1 MMSNRNLKHS
11 LRSTL
16 ASLALASSLTGV
28 VAACSADTPTVT
40 QVPSTISAQVPETA
54 APVAEGLSF
63 YYDGVK
69 TSVSSKDAA
78 VLFAACSLNTGD
90 AAKIVSFVN
99 TTLKAGPITAG
110 DVTGLGDPLKPAIS
124 DFNGNGVVNCEDAA
138 ILFAVST
145 VGVDA
150 AKVNTFVSGTLK
162 ISGVTVTQAQLDSFF
177 KAPATPT
184 PTPTPTPASLIVVS
198 PTSIPN
204 ATASSVKTINVKL
217 AQDPSG
223 IKTVTVTGPTG
234 WSISPT
240 SLNFDSSNFNKDQP
254 VQFTA
259 PLTAVGQTQNITF
272 SGTGLGSVDVP
283 VTVTPVP
290 NTFFLDPVNGSDNN
304 SGTAAAPW
312 KTFEGVL
319 KVGVKPYQSELV
331 PLLQKGENV
340 TIQVVAPA
348 PVTQTLT
355 ASLATTVPVPGGSI
369 TIVGPTNYKLSIPAG
384 NTLTLNENVKLEGF
398 SIVVNG
404 NNGIVINKSTASINN
419 ATIRCKPPGGA
430 TCINVNAAN
439 VKLSGNKITFDV
451 KTTAVLIQGAG
462 VTIKDSEFRSDGLDN
477 SGGSFT
483 AAIKTNAAGTTV
495 LNSTFNL
502 SSVINNAGANLR
514 AIDSYAPGTTVLD
527 SKFDF
532 SSATTGGGFAAL
544 AISLNAGSGN
554 AVVKGNKILVAGDNP
569 NSFGVAV
576 APPTTG
582 HLIQDNEFKASVNN
596 VGIGIKLQPGVT
608 FADFVND
615 ISNGNSFPKPPSLFK
630 DVQ

>member
-1 MMSNRNLKHS
+1 MSNRNLKHS

-99 TTLKAGPITAG
+99 NTLKAGPITPG
-110 DVTGLGDPLKPAIS
+110 DVTGLGDPLQPAIS

-150 AKVNTFVSGTLK
+150 VKVNTFVFNTLK

-234 WSISPT
+234 WSISPPI
-240 SLNFDSSNFNKDQP
+240 LIFDSSNFNVNQP
-254 VQFTA
+254 VQVTA

-304 SGTAAAPW
+304 SGTAAKPW

-319 KVGVKPYQSELV
+319 KAGANPYQSELV
-331 PLLQKGENV
+331 PRLQQGENV
-340 TIQVVAPA
+340 TIQVVTAV
-348 PVTQTLT
+348 PVTQNLNT
-355 ASLATTVPVPGGSI
+355 SLNTTVPGGSI
-369 TIVGPTNYKLSIPAG
+369 TIVGPTNYKLSIAAG
-384 NTLTLNENVKLEGF
+384 KQLTLNENVKLEGF
-398 SIVVNG
+398 SIEVNG
-404 NNGIVINKSTASINN
+404 NEGIVIDKSTASINN
-419 ATIRCKPPGGA
+419 ATIRCKPPAGK
-430 TCINVNAAN
+430 TCIKVNAAN

-462 VTIKDSEFRSDGLDN
+462 VKIIDSEFKSDDLDN
-477 SGGSFT
+477 LGSST
-483 AAIKTNAAGTTV
+483 VAITTNAAGTTV

-502 SSVINNAGANLR
+502 SSVINQNTGSNLR
-514 AIDSYAPGTTVLD
+514 AIDSYAPGTIVLD

-532 SSATTGGGFAAL
+532 SSATTGGGIAL
-544 AISLNAGSGN
+544 AIALNAGSTN
-554 AVVKGNKILVAGDNP
+554 AVVKGNKILVAGDAP

-576 APPTTG
+576 AAGTG
-582 HLIQDNEFKASVNN
+582 HLVQDNEFKASVNN

-608 FADFVND
+608 FANFVND
-615 ISNGNSFPKPPSLFK
+615 ISNGNSFPQPPNLNK
-630 DVQ
+630 KVDP

>member
-1 MMSNRNLKHS
+1 MSNRNLKHS

-240 SLNFDSSNFNKDQP
+240 SLTFDSSNFNVNQP

-290 NTFFLDPVNGSDNN
+290 NTFFLDPVNGSDSNP
-304 SGTAAAPW
+304 GTAAAPW

-319 KVGVKPYQSELV
+319 KVGADPYQSKLV
-331 PLLQKGENV
+331 PLLQQGENV

-348 PVTQTLT
+348 PVTQSLS
-355 ASLATTVPVPGGSI
+355 ASLATTVPGGSI
-369 TIVGPTNYKLSIPAG
+369 TIVGPTNYKLSIPSTTPST
-384 NTLTLNENVKLEGF
+384 TLTLNENVKLEGF
-398 SIVVNG
+398 SIEVND
-404 NNGIVINKSTASINN
+404 NSGITINKSSASINN
-419 ATIRCKPPGGA
+419 ATIRCKPGA
-430 TCINVNAAN
+430 TFACINVNAAN

-451 KTTAVLIQGAG
+451 KTTAVLIQPKPG
-462 VTIKDSEFRSDGLDN
+462 VIIKDSEFKSDGSNNL
-477 SGGSFT
+477 GGFT
-483 AAIKTNAAGTTV
+483 RAIDTFGAGTTV
-495 LNSTFNL
+495 LNSKFDL
-502 SSVINNAGANLR
+502 SSV
-514 AIDSYAPGTTVLD
+514 TV
-527 SKFDF
+527 
-532 SSATTGGGFAAL
+532 GGGTDAT
-544 AISLNAGSGN
+544 AITFNGLSSS
-554 AVVKGNKILVAGDNP
+554 AVVKGNKILVAGGGA
-569 NSFGVAV
+569 SYGVWAFGG
-576 APPTTG
+576 TG
-582 HLIQDNEFKASVNN
+582 HLVQDNEFKASANN
-596 VGIGIKLQPGVT
+596 VGIGIKGVGPGV
-608 FADFVND
+608 FVND
-615 ISNGNSFPKPPSLFK
+615 VLNGNSFPQPPNLAAK
-630 DVQ
+630 VI

>member
-1 MMSNRNLKHS
+1 MSNRNLKHS

-78 VLFAACSLNTGD
+78 VLFAACSLNTGN
-90 AAKIVSFVN
+90 AANIVSFVN
-99 TTLKAGPITAG
+99 NTLKAGPITAG
-110 DVTGLGDPLKPAIS
+110 DVTGLGDPLQPAIS

-150 AKVNTFVSGTLK
+150 TKVNNFVSGTLK

-223 IKTVTVTGPTG
+223 IKTVTVTGPTD
-234 WSISPT
+234 WSISPPI
-240 SLNFDSSNFNKDQP
+240 LIFDSSNFNVNQP

-290 NTFFLDPVNGSDNN
+290 NTFFLDPVNGSDSNP
-304 SGTAAAPW
+304 GTAAAPW

-319 KVGVKPYQSELV
+319 KVGADPYQSKLV
-331 PLLQKGENV
+331 PRLQQGENV

-348 PVTQTLT
+348 PVTQSLS
-355 ASLATTVPVPGGSI
+355 ASLATTVPGGSI

-384 NTLTLNENVKLEGF
+384 NKLTLNENVKLEGF
-398 SIVVNG
+398 SIEVNG
-404 NNGIVINKSTASINN
+404 NNDITINKSSASINN

-451 KTTAVLIQGAG
+451 KTIAVAIQSAG
-462 VTIKDSEFRSDGLDN
+462 VIIKDSEFKSDGSDN
-477 SGGSFT
+477 SGGGIT
-483 AAIKTNAAGTTV
+483 RAIDTYAAGTTV
-495 LNSTFNL
+495 LNSKFDL
-502 SSVINNAGANLR
+502 SSV
-514 AIDSYAPGTTVLD
+514 
-527 SKFDF
+527 
-532 SSATTGGGFAAL
+532 TTGGGIAVAIAL
-544 AISLNAGSGN
+544 NGGSSS
-554 AVVKGNKILVAGDNP
+554 AVVKGNKILVAGDAP
-569 NSFGVAV
+569 NSFGVAA
-576 APPTTG
+576 APGTTG
-582 HLIQDNEFKASVNN
+582 HLAQDNEFKASVNN
-596 VGIGIKLQPGVT
+596 VGVGIQGVGPGV
-608 FADFVND
+608 FVND
-615 ISNGNSFPKPPSLFK
+615 VLNGNSFPQPPSLKF

>member
-54 APVAEGLSF
+54 APVGEGLSF

-78 VLFAACSLNTGD
+78 VLFAACSLNTGN
-90 AAKIVSFVN
+90 AAQIVSFVN

-240 SLNFDSSNFNKDQP
+240 SLTFDSSNFNVNQP

-290 NTFFLDPVNGSDNN
+290 NTFFLDPVNGSDSN

-319 KVGVKPYQSELV
+319 KVGANPYQSKLV
-331 PLLQKGENV
+331 PLLQQGENV

-348 PVTQTLT
+348 PVTQSLT
-355 ASLATTVPVPGGSI
+355 AGLATTVPVPGGSI
-369 TIVGPTNYKLSIPAG
+369 TIVGPTNYKLSILAG

-398 SIVVNG
+398 SIEVNG
-404 NNGIVINKSTASINN
+404 NNDITINKSSASINN
-419 ATIRCKPPGGA
+419 ATIRCKPGA
-430 TCINVNAAN
+430 GNTCINVNAAN

-451 KTTAVLIQGAG
+451 QTTAVAIQKPG
-462 VTIKDSEFRSDGLDN
+462 VIIKDSEFKSDGSNTAGN
-477 SGGSFT
+477 STRAIDT
-483 AAIKTNAAGTTV
+483 AAAGTTV
-495 LNSTFNL
+495 LNSNFDL
-502 SSVINNAGANLR
+502 SSVNAGGADAT
-514 AIDSYAPGTTVLD
+514 AIV
-527 SKFDF
+527 F
-532 SSATTGGGFAAL
+532 
-544 AISLNAGSGN
+544 NAGSSS
-554 AVVKGNKILVAGDNP
+554 AVVKGNKILVAGNATP
-569 NSFGVAV
+569 YGVWAI
-576 APPTTG
+576 AGTG
-582 HLIQDNEFKASVNN
+582 HLVQDNEFKASVNN
-596 VGIGIKLQPGVT
+596 VGIGIKVT
-608 FADFVND
+608 GATFVND
-615 ISNGNSFPKPPSLFK
+615 ISNGNSFPQPPNLARMFNNRPEG
-630 DVQ
+630 

>member
-1 MMSNRNLKHS
+1 MSNRNLKHS

-99 TTLKAGPITAG
+99 NTLKAGPITAG
-110 DVTGLGDPLKPAIS
+110 DVTGLGDPLQPAIS

-150 AKVNTFVSGTLK
+150 AKVNAFVSGTLK
-162 ISGVTVTQAQLDSFF
+162 IPGVTVTQAQLDSFF

-240 SLNFDSSNFNKDQP
+240 SLIFDSSNFDVNQP

-283 VTVTPVP
+283 VTVTPAP
-290 NTFFLDPVNGSDNN
+290 NTFFLDPVNGSDSN

-319 KVGVKPYQSELV
+319 KTGADPYQSKLV
-331 PLLQKGENV
+331 PLLQQDENV

-355 ASLATTVPVPGGSI
+355 ASLATTVPGGSI
-369 TIVGPTNYKLSIPAG
+369 TIVGPTNYKLSIAAG
-384 NTLTLNENVKLEGF
+384 KQLTLNENVKLEGF
-398 SIVVNG
+398 SIEVNG
-404 NNGIVINKSTASINN
+404 NNGIVIDKSTASINN
-419 ATIRCKPPGGA
+419 ATIRCKPGA
-430 TCINVNAAN
+430 GNTCISVNAPN

-451 KTTAVLIQGAG
+451 QTTAVLIQGAG
-462 VTIKDSEFRSDGLDN
+462 VKIIDSEFTSDGSNTGSN
-477 SGGSFT
+477 ST
-483 AAIKTNAAGTTV
+483 RAIDTFAAGTTV
-495 LNSTFNL
+495 LNSKFDL
-502 SSVINNAGANLR
+502 SSVFAGGADTT
-514 AIDSYAPGTTVLD
+514 AIVFNGG
-527 SKFDF
+527 
-532 SSATTGGGFAAL
+532 SS
-544 AISLNAGSGN
+544 S
-554 AVVKGNKILVAGDNP
+554 AVVKGNKILVAG
-569 NSFGVAV
+569 NSGAPSYGVLATSG
-576 APPTTG
+576 AG
-582 HLIQDNEFKASVNN
+582 HLVQDNEFKASADG
-596 VGIGIKLQPGVT
+596 VGTGIKVT
-608 FADFVND
+608 GATFVND
-615 ISNGNSFPKPPSLFK
+615 VLNGNSFPKPPSLKF

>member
-1 MMSNRNLKHS
+1 MSNRNLKHS

-78 VLFAACSLNTGD
+78 VLFAACSLNTGN
-90 AAKIVSFVN
+90 AAQIVSFVN
-99 TTLKAGPITAG
+99 NTLKAGPITAG
-110 DVTGLGDPLKPAIS
+110 DVTGLGDPLQPAIS

-150 AKVNTFVSGTLK
+150 TKVNNFVSGTLK

-240 SLNFDSSNFNKDQP
+240 ILIFDSSNFNVNQP

-290 NTFFLDPVNGSDNN
+290 NTFFLDPVNGSDSNP
-304 SGTAAAPW
+304 GTAAAPW

-319 KVGVKPYQSELV
+319 KVGADPYQSKLV
-331 PLLQKGENV
+331 PLLQQGENV
-340 TIQVVAPA
+340 TIQVVTPV
-348 PVTQTLT
+348 PVTQNLS
-355 ASLATTVPVPGGSI
+355 ASLDTTVPGGSI

-384 NTLTLNENVKLEGF
+384 KTLKLNENVKLEGF
-398 SIVVNG
+398 SIEVNS
-404 NNGIVINKSTASINN
+404 NNGIIINKSSASINN
-419 ATIRCKPPGGA
+419 ATIRCKPPGVVNP
-430 TCINVNAAN
+430 CINVNAAN

-451 KTTAVLIQGAG
+451 KTIAVVILKPG
-462 VTIKDSEFRSDGLDN
+462 VIIKDSEFKSDGSN
-477 SGGSFT
+477 T
-483 AAIKTNAAGTTV
+483 ANITRAVDTYAAGTTV
-495 LNSTFNL
+495 LNSKFDL
-502 SSVINNAGANLR
+502 SSVTAGGSPEVS
-514 AIDSYAPGTTVLD
+514 AIVFNGG
-527 SKFDF
+527 
-532 SSATTGGGFAAL
+532 SS
-544 AISLNAGSGN
+544 S
-554 AVVKGNKILVAGDNP
+554 AVVKGNKILVAGDNTG
-569 NSFGVAV
+569 NSYGVFVIAG
-576 APPTTG
+576 TG
-582 HLIQDNEFKASVNN
+582 HLVQDNEFKASVDN
-596 VGIGIKLQPGVT
+596 VGVGIQGVGPGV
-608 FADFVND
+608 FVND
-615 ISNGNSFPKPPSLFK
+615 VLNGNSFPQPPSLKF

>member
-124 DFNGNGVVNCEDAA
+124 DFNGNGVVNCDDAA

-240 SLNFDSSNFNKDQP
+240 SLTFDSSNFNKDQP

-290 NTFFLDPVNGSDNN
+290 NTFFLDPVNGSDSN

-319 KVGVKPYQSELV
+319 KVGANPYQSKLV
-331 PLLQKGENV
+331 PLLQQGENV

-348 PVTQTLT
+348 PVTQSLT
-355 ASLATTVPVPGGSI
+355 AGLATTVPVPGGSI
-369 TIVGPTNYKLSIPAG
+369 TIVGPTNYKLSILAG

-398 SIVVNG
+398 SIEVNG
-404 NNGIVINKSTASINN
+404 NNDITINKSSASINN
-419 ATIRCKPPGGA
+419 ATIRCKPGA
-430 TCINVNAAN
+430 GNTCINVNAAN

-451 KTTAVLIQGAG
+451 QTTAVAIQKPG
-462 VTIKDSEFRSDGLDN
+462 VIIKDSEFKSDGSNTAGN
-477 SGGSFT
+477 STRAIDT
-483 AAIKTNAAGTTV
+483 AAAGTTV
-495 LNSTFNL
+495 LNSNFDL
-502 SSVINNAGANLR
+502 SSVNAGGADAT
-514 AIDSYAPGTTVLD
+514 AIV
-527 SKFDF
+527 F
-532 SSATTGGGFAAL
+532 
-544 AISLNAGSGN
+544 NAGSSS
-554 AVVKGNKILVAGDNP
+554 AVVKGNKILVAGNATP
-569 NSFGVAV
+569 YGVWAF
-576 APPTTG
+576 AGTG
-582 HLIQDNEFKASVNN
+582 HLVQDNEFKASVNN
-596 VGIGIKLQPGVT
+596 VGIGIKVT
-608 FADFVND
+608 GATFVND
-615 ISNGNSFPKPPSLFK
+615 ISNGNSFPQPPNLAQN
-630 DVQ
+630 VQ

>member
-1 MMSNRNLKHS
+1 MSNRNLKHS

-99 TTLKAGPITAG
+99 NTLKAGPITAG
-110 DVTGLGDPLKPAIS
+110 DVTGLGDPLQPAIS

-150 AKVNTFVSGTLK
+150 TKVNNFVSGTLK

-304 SGTAAAPW
+304 SGTAAKPW

-319 KVGVKPYQSELV
+319 KVGVNPYQSELV

-348 PVTQTLT
+348 PVTQILT
-355 ASLATTVPVPGGSI
+355 ANLGTTVPGGSI
-369 TIVGPTNYKLSIPAG
+369 TIVGPTNYTLSIPNG
-384 NTLTLNENVKLEGF
+384 TTLTLNDNVKLEGF

-404 NNGIVINKSTASINN
+404 NNGIVTNKSTASINN

-451 KTTAVLIQGAG
+451 KTRAVLIQGAG
-462 VTIKDSEFRSDGLDN
+462 VKIIDSEFKSDGLN
-477 SGGSFT
+477 NLGSTT
-483 AAIKTNAAGTTV
+483 AAIKANAANTTV

-502 SSVINNAGANLR
+502 SSVINQNAGSNLR
-514 AIDSYAPGTTVLD
+514 AIDSYAPGTIVLD

-532 SSATTGGGFAAL
+532 SSATTGGGKAL
-544 AISLNAGSGN
+544 AITLNAGSSI
-554 AVVKGNKILVAGDNP
+554 AVVKGNKILVAGDAP

-576 APPTTG
+576 APGATG

-596 VGIGIKLQPGVT
+596 VGIGIDAGGSGLGI
-608 FADFVND
+608 FVND
-615 ISNGNSFPKPPSLFK
+615 VVNGNSFPQPPNLFK
-630 DVQ
+630 NVNP

>member
-1 MMSNRNLKHS
+1 MSNRNLKHS

-99 TTLKAGPITAG
+99 NTLKAGPITAG
-110 DVTGLGDPLKPAIS
+110 DVTGLGDPLQPAIS

-150 AKVNTFVSGTLK
+150 TKVNNFVSGTLK

-240 SLNFDSSNFNKDQP
+240 ILIFDSSNFNVNQP

-290 NTFFLDPVNGSDNN
+290 NTFFLDPVNGSDSN

-319 KVGVKPYQSELV
+319 KVGANPYQSELV
-331 PLLQKGENV
+331 PRLQKGENV
-340 TIQVVAPA
+340 TIQVVTAV
-348 PVTQTLT
+348 PVTQNLNTSLT
-355 ASLATTVPVPGGSI
+355 TTVPGGSI
-369 TIVGPTNYKLSIPAG
+369 TIVGPTNYKLSIAAG
-384 NTLTLNENVKLEGF
+384 QQLTLNENVKLEGF
-398 SIVVNG
+398 SIEVNG
-404 NNGIVINKSTASINN
+404 NKGIVINKSTASINN
-419 ATIRCKPPGGA
+419 ATIRCKPGA
-430 TCINVNAAN
+430 GSTCIEVNAAN

-451 KTTAVLIQGAG
+451 QTTAVLIQGAG
-462 VTIKDSEFRSDGLDN
+462 VKIIDSEFKSDGLN
-477 SGGSFT
+477 NLGSFT

-502 SSVINNAGANLR
+502 SSVINQNAGSNLR
-514 AIDSYAPGTTVLD
+514 AIDSYAPGTIVLD

-532 SSATTGGGFAAL
+532 SSATTGGGIAL
-544 AISLNAGSGN
+544 AIALNAGSSN
-554 AVVKGNKILVAGDNP
+554 AVVKGNKILVAGDAP

-576 APPTTG
+576 AGGTTG
-582 HLIQDNEFKASVNN
+582 HLVQDNEFRASVNN
-596 VGIGIKLQPGVT
+596 VGIGIKLFGAT

-615 ISNGNSFPKPPSLFK
+615 ISSGNSFPKPPSLKF

>member
-1 MMSNRNLKHS
+1 MSNRNLKHS

-99 TTLKAGPITAG
+99 NTLKAGPITPG
-110 DVTGLGDPLKPAIS
+110 DVTGLGDPLQPAIS

-150 AKVNTFVSGTLK
+150 VKVNTFVFNTLK

-234 WSISPT
+234 WSISPPI
-240 SLNFDSSNFNKDQP
+240 LIFDSSNFNVNQP
-254 VQFTA
+254 VQVTA

-304 SGTAAAPW
+304 SGTAAKPW

-319 KVGVKPYQSELV
+319 KAGANPYQSELV
-331 PLLQKGENV
+331 PRLQQGENV
-340 TIQVVAPA
+340 TIQVVTAV
-348 PVTQTLT
+348 PVTQNLNT
-355 ASLATTVPVPGGSI
+355 SLNTTVPGGSI
-369 TIVGPTNYKLSIPAG
+369 TIVGPTNYKLSIAAG
-384 NTLTLNENVKLEGF
+384 KQLTLNENVKLEGF
-398 SIVVNG
+398 SIEVNG
-404 NNGIVINKSTASINN
+404 NEGIVIDKSTASINN
-419 ATIRCKPPGGA
+419 ATIRCKPPAGK
-430 TCINVNAAN
+430 TCIKVNAAN

-462 VTIKDSEFRSDGLDN
+462 VKIIDSEFKSDDLDN
-477 SGGSFT
+477 LGSST
-483 AAIKTNAAGTTV
+483 VAITTNAAGTTV

-502 SSVINNAGANLR
+502 SSVINQNAGSNLR
-514 AIDSYAPGTTVLD
+514 AIDSYAPGTIVLD

-532 SSATTGGGFAAL
+532 SSATTGGGIAL
-544 AISLNAGSGN
+544 AIALNAGSTN
-554 AVVKGNKILVAGDNP
+554 AVVKGNKILVAGDAP

-576 APPTTG
+576 AAGTG
-582 HLIQDNEFKASVNN
+582 HLVQDNEFKASVNN

-608 FADFVND
+608 FANFVND
-615 ISNGNSFPKPPSLFK
+615 ISNGNSFPQPPNLNK
-630 DVQ
+630 KVDP

>member
-1 MMSNRNLKHS
+1 MSNRNLKHS

-78 VLFAACSLNTGD
+78 VLFAACSLNTGN
-90 AAKIVSFVN
+90 AAQIVSFVN
-99 TTLKAGPITAG
+99 NTLKAGPITAS

-240 SLNFDSSNFNKDQP
+240 ILIFDSSNFDVNQP

-290 NTFFLDPVNGSDNN
+290 NTFFLDPVNGSDSNP
-304 SGTAAAPW
+304 GTAAEPW

-319 KVGVKPYQSELV
+319 KVGTDPYQSKLV
-331 PLLQKGENV
+331 PLLQQGENV
-340 TIQVVAPA
+340 TIQVVTPV
-348 PVTQTLT
+348 PVTQILS
-355 ASLATTVPVPGGSI
+355 ASLNTTVPVPGGSI
-369 TIVGPTNYKLSIPAG
+369 TIVGPTNYKLSIPG
-384 NTLTLNENVKLEGF
+384 GTTLKLNENVKLEGF
-398 SIVVNG
+398 SIEVNG
-404 NNGIVINKSTASINN
+404 NNGIIINKSSASINN
-419 ATIRCKPPGGA
+419 ATIRCKPGA
-430 TCINVNAAN
+430 TKTCINVNAAN

-451 KTTAVLIQGAG
+451 KTRAVLIQSAG
-462 VTIKDSEFRSDGLDN
+462 VIIKDSEFKSDGSDN
-477 SGGSFT
+477 SAGSLTRAIETT
-483 AAIKTNAAGTTV
+483 AADTTV
-495 LNSTFNL
+495 LNSKFDL
-502 SSVINNAGANLR
+502 SSVTL
-514 AIDSYAPGTTVLD
+514 
-527 SKFDF
+527 
-532 SSATTGGGFAAL
+532 GG
-544 AISLNAGSGN
+544 AGSDATAIQFALGSSS
-554 AVVKGNKILVAGDNP
+554 AVVKGNKILVAGATVT
-569 NSFGVAV
+569 SYGVWAF
-576 APPTTG
+576 AGTG
-582 HLIQDNEFKASVNN
+582 HLVQDNEFKASADG
-596 VGIGIKLQPGVT
+596 VGIGIQVT
-608 FADFVND
+608 GATFVND
-615 ISNGNSFPKPPSLFK
+615 VLNGNSFPQPPNLFK
-630 DVQ
+630 KVQ

>member
-54 APVAEGLSF
+54 APVGEGLSF

-240 SLNFDSSNFNKDQP
+240 SLTFDSSNFNVNQP

-290 NTFFLDPVNGSDNN
+290 NTFFLDPVNGSDSN

-355 ASLATTVPVPGGSI
+355 ASLDTTVPGGSI

-384 NTLTLNENVKLEGF
+384 TTLKLNENVKLEGF
-398 SIVVNG
+398 SIEVNS
-404 NNGIVINKSTASINN
+404 NNGIIINKSSASINN
-419 ATIRCKPPGGA
+419 ATIRCKPPVAA
-430 TCINVNAAN
+430 TCINVNAAKVN
-439 VKLSGNKITFDV
+439 LSGNKITFDV
-451 KTTAVLIQGAG
+451 KTTAVLIQNAG
-462 VTIKDSEFRSDGLDN
+462 VIIKDSEFKSDGSN
-477 SGGSFT
+477 TTFSST
-483 AAIKTNAAGTTV
+483 RAIDTTAAGTTV
-495 LNSTFNL
+495 LNSKFDL
-502 SSVINNAGANLR
+502 SSV
-514 AIDSYAPGTTVLD
+514 TV
-527 SKFDF
+527 
-532 SSATTGGGFAAL
+532 GGGSDAT
-544 AISLNAGSGN
+544 AIVFDGGSSS
-554 AVVKGNKILVAGDNP
+554 AVVKGNKILVAGD
-569 NSFGVAV
+569 SFGVSYGVWAT
-576 APPTTG
+576 AATGNG
-582 HLIQDNEFKASVNN
+582 HLVQDNEFKASANN
-596 VGIGIKLQPGVT
+596 VGIGIKLSPPVN
-608 FADFVND
+608 FVYFVND
-615 ISNGNSFPKPPSLFK
+615 ISNGNSFPQPPNLAAK
-630 DVQ
+630 VI

>member
-1 MMSNRNLKHS
+1 MSNRNLKHS

-78 VLFAACSLNTGD
+78 VLFAACSLNTGN
-90 AAKIVSFVN
+90 AAQIVSFVN
-99 TTLKAGPITAG
+99 NTLKAGPITAG
-110 DVTGLGDPLKPAIS
+110 DVTGLGDPLQPAIS

-240 SLNFDSSNFNKDQP
+240 ILIFDSSNFNVNQP

-290 NTFFLDPVNGSDNN
+290 NTFFLDPVNGSDSNP
-304 SGTAAAPW
+304 GTAAAPW

-319 KVGVKPYQSELV
+319 KVGADPYQSKLV
-331 PLLQKGENV
+331 PLLQQGENV
-340 TIQVVAPA
+340 TIQVVTPV
-348 PVTQTLT
+348 PVTQNLS
-355 ASLATTVPVPGGSI
+355 ASLDTTVPGGSI

-384 NTLTLNENVKLEGF
+384 TTLKLNENVKLEGF
-398 SIVVNG
+398 SIEVNG
-404 NNGIVINKSTASINN
+404 NNGIIINKSSASINN
-419 ATIRCKPPGGA
+419 ATIRCKPPGVA
-430 TCINVNAAN
+430 NPCIKVNAAN

-451 KTTAVLIQGAG
+451 KTIAVLIQSAD
-462 VTIKDSEFRSDGLDN
+462 VIIKDSEFKSDGSDN
-477 SGGSFT
+477 SGGGYT
-483 AAIKTNAAGTTV
+483 RAIETTDARTTV
-495 LNSTFNL
+495 LNSKFDL
-502 SSVINNAGANLR
+502 SSVTNDGGTGNDAS
-514 AIDSYAPGTTVLD
+514 AIV
-527 SKFDF
+527 
-532 SSATTGGGFAAL
+532 
-544 AISLNAGSGN
+544 LNAGSSS
-554 AVVKGNKILVAGDNP
+554 AVVKGNKILVAGVADK
-569 NSFGVAV
+569 SYGVIVV
-576 APPTTG
+576 AGTGG
-582 HLIQDNEFKASVNN
+582 HLVQDNEFRASVNG
-596 VGIGIKLQPGVT
+596 VGTGIKLAGAT
-608 FADFVND
+608 TND
-615 ISNGNSFPKPPSLFK
+615 VSNGNSFPQPPNLNK
-630 DVQ
+630 KVDP

>member
-69 TSVSSKDAA
+69 TSVTIKDAA

>member
-54 APVAEGLSF
+54 APVGEGLSF

-240 SLNFDSSNFNKDQP
+240 SLTFDSSNFNVNQP

-290 NTFFLDPVNGSDNN
+290 NTFFLDPVNGSDSNP
-304 SGTAAAPW
+304 GTAAAPW

-319 KVGVKPYQSELV
+319 KVGADPYQSKLV
-331 PLLQKGENV
+331 PLLQQGENV

-348 PVTQTLT
+348 PVTQSLS
-355 ASLATTVPVPGGSI
+355 ASLATTVPGGSI

-398 SIVVNG
+398 SIEVND
-404 NNGIVINKSTASINN
+404 NNGITINKSSASINN
-419 ATIRCKPPGGA
+419 ATIRCKPGA
-430 TCINVNAAN
+430 DIRV
-439 VKLSGNKITFDV
+439 
-451 KTTAVLIQGAG
+451 
-462 VTIKDSEFRSDGLDN
+462 
-477 SGGSFT
+477 
-483 AAIKTNAAGTTV
+483 
-495 LNSTFNL
+495 STL
-502 SSVINNAGANLR
+502 
-514 AIDSYAPGTTVLD
+514 T
-527 SKFDF
+527 
-532 SSATTGGGFAAL
+532 
-544 AISLNAGSGN
+544 
-554 AVVKGNKILVAGDNP
+554 
-569 NSFGVAV
+569 
-576 APPTTG
+576 
-582 HLIQDNEFKASVNN
+582 
-596 VGIGIKLQPGVT
+596 QPM
-608 FADFVND
+608 
-615 ISNGNSFPKPPSLFK
+615 
-630 DVQ
+630 

>member
-1 MMSNRNLKHS
+1 
-11 LRSTL
+11 
-16 ASLALASSLTGV
+16 
-28 VAACSADTPTVT
+28 
-40 QVPSTISAQVPETA
+40 
-54 APVAEGLSF
+54 
-63 YYDGVK
+63 
-69 TSVSSKDAA
+69 
-78 VLFAACSLNTGD
+78 
-90 AAKIVSFVN
+90 
-99 TTLKAGPITAG
+99 
-110 DVTGLGDPLKPAIS
+110 
-124 DFNGNGVVNCEDAA
+124 
-138 ILFAVST
+138 
-145 VGVDA
+145 
-150 AKVNTFVSGTLK
+150 VSGTLK

-240 SLNFDSSNFNKDQP
+240 SLTFDSSNFNVNQP

-290 NTFFLDPVNGSDNN
+290 NTFFLDPVNGSDSN
-304 SGTAAAPW
+304 SGTAAEPW

-319 KVGVKPYQSELV
+319 KVGADPYQSELV
-331 PLLQKGENV
+331 PLLQQGENV
-340 TIQVVAPA
+340 TIQVVTPV
-348 PVTQTLT
+348 PVTQSLS
-355 ASLATTVPVPGGSI
+355 ASLGTTVPGGSI

-384 NTLTLNENVKLEGF
+384 TTLTLNDNVKLEGF
-398 SIVVNG
+398 SIEVNG
-404 NNGIVINKSTASINN
+404 NNGIIIDKSTASINN
-419 ATIRCKPPGGA
+419 AKIRCKPGA
-430 TCINVNAAN
+430 ANTCIKVNAAN

-462 VTIKDSEFRSDGLDN
+462 VKIIDSEFKSDGLDN
-477 SGGSFT
+477 SGSFT

-502 SSVINNAGANLR
+502 SSVITQNAASNLR

-532 SSATTGGGFAAL
+532 SSATTGGGVAL